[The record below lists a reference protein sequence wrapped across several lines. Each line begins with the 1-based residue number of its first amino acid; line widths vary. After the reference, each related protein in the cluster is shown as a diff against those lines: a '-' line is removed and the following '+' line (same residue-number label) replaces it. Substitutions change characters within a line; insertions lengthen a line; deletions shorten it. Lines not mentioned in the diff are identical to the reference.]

1 MLLICQILIIVLIH
15 GWEDFGTRWYA
26 WTKLGADQ
34 NWTHV
39 AHTDA
44 NGNYVVT
51 DLEPG
56 VYNIAVIMED
66 EKFQDITFRPD
77 SKPTAVS
84 RSVYVSG
91 FAPLTL
97 QADGAG
103 NGMSAL
109 VWSEG

>member
-1 MLLICQILIIVLIH
+1 MQTAIT
-15 GWEDFGTRWYA
+15 W
-26 WTKLGADQ
+26 
-34 NWTHV
+34 
-39 AHTDA
+39 
-44 NGNYVVT
+44 VT
-51 DLEPG
+51 DLDPG

-109 VWSEG
+109 VWSEGSRMYHSSLSQGISLG